1 MFISAI
7 QELSFHRKTGVTLKW
22 RTRFLLCVEQCS
34 KDSILLMCVEC
45 IPALYPYG
53 NSWVVGKALWH
64 IKTRHHQDFHLDDAW
79 FMFSNP
85 VRQMPYI
92 SNFRGLLFYDHP
104 SKSPRGF
111 SYPLIHQRSAAALR
125 RATGRPY
132 SLSHPNRKPLCA
144 VLTPLRPIPHPPV
157 KARKKAARFFGRLAF
172 WRNYLSC
179 TRSRIESVTESCT
192 LCAE

>member
-1 MFISAI
+1 MNCQKHNSRMFISAI

-104 SKSPRGF
+104 SNAVAGF
-111 SYPLIHQRSAAALR
+111 FAVYVRFM
-125 RATGRPY
+125 
-132 SLSHPNRKPLCA
+132 CA
-144 VLTPLRPIPHPPV
+144 VQTVCPCAQRFFLLPKMPLRGSLTASFIDS
-157 KARKKAARFFGRLAF
+157 A
-172 WRNYLSC
+172 
-179 TRSRIESVTESCT
+179 
-192 LCAE
+192 